1 MFTLSTV
8 YLTSA
13 VSTLRCGFMSE
24 LVAVKEGIDNTVALT
39 FLLSL
44 VPLRA
49 QP

>member
-1 MFTLSTV
+1 
-8 YLTSA
+8 
-13 VSTLRCGFMSE
+13 MSE
-24 LVAVKEGIDNTVALT
+24 LVAVKEGIDNTVPLT